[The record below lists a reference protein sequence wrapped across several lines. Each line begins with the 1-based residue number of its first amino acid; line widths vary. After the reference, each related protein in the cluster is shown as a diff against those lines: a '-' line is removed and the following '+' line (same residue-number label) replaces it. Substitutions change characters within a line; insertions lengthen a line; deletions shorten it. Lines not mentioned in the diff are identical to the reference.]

1 MLMRMQF
8 VMVLWEQIWERFITL
23 YCDGNAKPFPSP
35 QNTFPK
41 RKKRERK
48 TFPTFPTE
56 TIVPLNETYLMK
68 VSILLR
74 KFAKSNNKP
83 KVYFRV
89 RDGKKDLK
97 SATNMYIYEEYWD
110 SKTLGYKR
118 TTPPEKVPLSIQ
130 KAFNNKIKT
139 IVAKIYD
146 SYTDDLDNIGLSKLI
161 DEIEKSFSTEAQQ
174 EAEPENNLTEA
185 TDTRLQARSRSEKT
199 MVELFQTYLDTS
211 HFNDWH
217 FQAQTAVF
225 NKVKRFEGW
234 LGYLAKNPQFKLYLT
249 FFDKAGTE
257 EYLKYIENE
266 HEYRESY
273 PEYFDTIKLFKPN
286 DIAPLSQNTLS
297 CSMKRLFMFLN
308 WAYKISSCF
317 SAL

>member
-56 TIVPLNETYLMK
+56 TIVQLNETYLMK

-97 SATNMYIYEEYWD
+97 SATNMYI
-110 SKTLGYKR
+110 
-118 TTPPEKVPLSIQ
+118 
-130 KAFNNKIKT
+130 
-139 IVAKIYD
+139 
-146 SYTDDLDNIGLSKLI
+146 
-161 DEIEKSFSTEAQQ
+161 
-174 EAEPENNLTEA
+174 
-185 TDTRLQARSRSEKT
+185 
-199 MVELFQTYLDTS
+199 
-211 HFNDWH
+211 
-217 FQAQTAVF
+217 
-225 NKVKRFEGW
+225 
-234 LGYLAKNPQFKLYLT
+234 
-249 FFDKAGTE
+249 
-257 EYLKYIENE
+257 
-266 HEYRESY
+266 
-273 PEYFDTIKLFKPN
+273 
-286 DIAPLSQNTLS
+286 
-297 CSMKRLFMFLN
+297 
-308 WAYKISSCF
+308 
-317 SAL
+317 

>member
-1 MLMRMQF
+1 
-8 VMVLWEQIWERFITL
+8 
-23 YCDGNAKPFPSP
+23 
-35 QNTFPK
+35 
-41 RKKRERK
+41 
-48 TFPTFPTE
+48 
-56 TIVPLNETYLMK
+56 
-68 VSILLR
+68 
-74 KFAKSNNKP
+74 
-83 KVYFRV
+83 
-89 RDGKKDLK
+89 
-97 SATNMYIYEEYWD
+97 MYIYEEYWD

-273 PEYFDTIKLFKPN
+273 PEYFDTIKLFRPN